1 MVSSAFS
8 FVVSVL
14 AMLPFIFRLVAGEVA
29 VFTLGRS
36 GLEDAVLPHFLI
48 MFTSRDLV
56 IQVCYEGLMGCYYL
70 RSSRDILSFLGAY

>member
-8 FVVSVL
+8 FVVCVL

-29 VFTLGRS
+29 VGRS
-36 GLEDAVLPHFLI
+36 GLEDAVLPYFLI

-56 IQVCYEGLMGCYYL
+56 IQVCYEGLMGCCYL